1 MEHATR
7 LGDSKS
13 NIKNL
18 KSKREVI
25 VPRFAFF
32 KDGFVPIQD
41 AKISIMTHGFN
52 YGTGCFEGIRAYW
65 NAEEEQLY
73 IFKMLDHYERFL
85 HSSRVLLM
93 RAPYTPEQLCD
104 ITLELVRKEG
114 YREDTYIRPLAYKAD
129 EVVGVRLHNLR
140 DEIAIFATPFG
151 RYIEKEEGASAT
163 VSSWRRIDDNAV
175 PARAKITGAYINS
188 ALAKTEAVLNGF
200 DEAIVLT
207 GDGHVSEGSAENLF
221 IMRDGVLITPPVTEN
236 ILEGITRKVII
247 ELAREELGLQVI
259 ERPIDRT
266 ELYVADEAFFCGTG
280 VQVAAIAT
288 IDHRPVGAGKI
299 GPTGQAIRDLYFD
312 VVRGKVRKYRRWC
325 APVYASVPA
334 AVPA

>member
-1 MEHATR
+1 MP
-7 LGDSKS
+7 K
-13 NIKNL
+13 
-18 KSKREVI
+18 
-25 VPRFAFF
+25 FAFF
-32 KDGFVPIQD
+32 KGGFVSIQD

-65 NAEEEQLY
+65 NEDEKQLFV
-73 IFKMLDHYERFL
+73 FKLLDHYDRFL
-85 HSSRVLLM
+85 HSSRILLM
-93 RAPYTPEQLCD
+93 NLPFTVEQLAD

-140 DEIAIFATPFG
+140 DEVAIFATPFG
-151 RYIEKEEGASAT
+151 RYIESEEGASAA

-188 ALAKTEAVLNGF
+188 ALAKTEAVLNGY

-221 IMRDGVLITPPVTEN
+221 IVRDGALLTPPVTEN

-247 ELAREELGLQVI
+247 ELAHEELGLQVV

-280 VQVAAIAT
+280 VQVVAVT
-288 IDHRPVGAGKI
+288 HIDRRPVGAGRL
-299 GPTGQAIRDLYFD
+299 GPIVKALRSLYFD
-312 VVRGKVRKYRRWC
+312 VVRGKVRKYRHWC
-325 APVYASVPA
+325 TPVYASVPE

>member
-1 MEHATR
+1 MP
-7 LGDSKS
+7 K
-13 NIKNL
+13 
-18 KSKREVI
+18 
-25 VPRFAFF
+25 FAFF
-32 KDGFVPIQD
+32 KGGFVPIQE

-65 NAEEEQLY
+65 NEDQQQLFV
-73 IFKMLDHYERFL
+73 FKLLDHYDRFL
-85 HSSRVLLM
+85 HSSRILLM
-93 RAPYTPEQLCD
+93 NLPFTAEQLVD

-140 DEIAIFATPFG
+140 DEVAIFATPFG
-151 RYIEKEEGASAT
+151 RYIESEEGASAA

-188 ALAKTEAVLNGF
+188 ALAKTEAALNGF

-221 IMRDGVLITPPVTEN
+221 IVRDGILITPPVTEN
-236 ILEGITRKVII
+236 ILEGITRKVIM
-247 ELAREELGLQVI
+247 ELAREEMGLHVV

-280 VQVAAIAT
+280 VQVAAIAH
-288 IDHRPVGAGKI
+288 IDRRPVGTGRL
-299 GPTGQAIRDLYFD
+299 GPIVKALRGLYFD
-312 VVRGKVRKYRRWC
+312 VVRGKARKYHHWC
-325 APVYASVPA
+325 TPVYASVPE